1 MKWWCAAGWVTAL
14 GLLACLLEAESR
26 VSIELAK
33 FQAHAELI
41 ATAQIQQVLPEMLEQ
56 VVRARTA
63 AIRDYMDAV
72 VMSAWHDYQAALTPC
87 QSELVG
93 GVHKRVKQ

>member
-1 MKWWCAAGWVTAL
+1 MKWWCATGWVTAL
-14 GLLACLLEAESR
+14 GLLGCLLVAESR
-26 VSIELAK
+26 IALELQRL
-33 FQAHAELI
+33 QAHAELI

-72 VMSAWHDYQAALTPC
+72 VMYAWHDYQTALPPC
-87 QSELVG
+87 KPPYVPDNG
-93 GVHKRVKQ
+93 R